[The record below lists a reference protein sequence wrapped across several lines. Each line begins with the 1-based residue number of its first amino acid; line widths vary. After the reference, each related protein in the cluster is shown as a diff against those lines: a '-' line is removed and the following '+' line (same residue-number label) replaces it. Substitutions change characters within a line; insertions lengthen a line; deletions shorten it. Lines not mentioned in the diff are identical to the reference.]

1 MRSFLALAQNEL
13 RIVLSDRSIWIN
25 LVVIPIVL
33 TFAVGL
39 ANGAF
44 SGGGPLPLPVDVLD
58 EDGSALSAAFRA
70 AIAEANPRLLLCPAA
85 ATAEDACQLG
95 AEPLTA
101 ERADERLRAQT
112 TLALVII
119 PRGFAEAVA
128 AGTPVTIIYRSN
140 EDVTASSFAQE
151 AVRTAAARVGG
162 AQVAV
167 MTASALIDDLPYLRF
182 SSQEERGAFLDDIRA
197 EADALLR
204 QSPVTIRV
212 VQAQTTE
219 TASTGERQISG
230 FAQSMAG
237 MGSMY
242 VLFAVLP
249 AAGAFIR
256 ERKHWT
262 MQRLATMPVSRAQ
275 ILGGKLFGR
284 FLLGMLQYTIVFIFG
299 VLLGVR
305 LGQDLIAL
313 LLLMMTFTLCVTAL
327 ALALTPLLKT
337 EEQAQGAALFLAL
350 TLAPLGGAWWPLE
363 IVPSWMQTIGHISPI
378 AWAMNGY
385 YELLYFNGTLA
396 DILLPLGV
404 LGLMTAVFFTFGV
417 LRFRYS

>member
-1 MRSFLALAQNEL
+1 MRSFLALAHNEL

-25 LVVIPIVL
+25 LVIIPIVL

-44 SGGGPLPLPVDVLD
+44 TGGGPPPLPVDVLD
-58 EDGSALSAAFRA
+58 EDSSSLSEAFRA
-70 AIAEANPRLLLCPAA
+70 AIAEANPRLLLCPA
-85 ATAEDACQLG
+85 TAEADDACQLG
-95 AEPLTA
+95 DAPLTA

-119 PRGFAEAVA
+119 PAGFGESVA
-128 AGTPVTIIYRSN
+128 AGDPVTIIYRSN

-151 AVRTAAARVGG
+151 AVRAAAARVGG

-167 MTASALIDDLPYLRF
+167 TTASALIDDLPYLRF
-182 SSQEERGAFLDDIRA
+182 SSEEERSAFLDDIRA
-197 EADALLR
+197 EADALLER
-204 QSPVTIRV
+204 SPVTIRV
-212 VQAQTTE
+212 AQAQIAG
-219 TASTGERQISG
+219 TANAGGEQMSG

-256 ERKHWT
+256 ERKNWT

-337 EEQAQGAALFLAL
+337 EEQAQGVALFLAL

-363 IVPSWMQTIGHISPI
+363 IVPSWMQAIGHISPI

-385 YELLYFNGTLA
+385 HQLLFFDGTLA
-396 DILLPLGV
+396 DIVLPLGA
-404 LGLMTAVFFTFGV
+404 LGLMTAAFFTFGV
-417 LRFRYS
+417 TRFRYN

>member
-1 MRSFLALAQNEL
+1 MRRFLALAQNEL

-25 LVVIPIVL
+25 LVIIPIVL

-44 SGGGPLPLPVDVLD
+44 SGGGPPLLLVDVLD
-58 EDGSALSAAFRA
+58 EDSSSLSAAFRA

-85 ATAEDACQLG
+85 AEADGACQFG
-95 AEPLTA
+95 DAPLTA

-119 PRGFAEAVA
+119 PRGFAESVA
-128 AGTPVTIIYRSN
+128 AGEPVTIIYRSN

-151 AVRTAAARVGG
+151 AVRTAAARIGG

-167 MTASALIDDLPYLRF
+167 TTASALINDLPYLRF
-182 SSQEERGAFLDDIRA
+182 SSEEERSAFLDSIRA
-197 EADALLR
+197 QADALLG
-204 QSPVTIRV
+204 QSPVTIRT
-212 VQAQTTE
+212 VQAQTAE
-219 TASTGERQISG
+219 TASTVSEQSSG

-256 ERKHWT
+256 ERKNWT

-337 EEQAQGAALFLAL
+337 EEQAQGVALFLAL

-385 YELLYFNGTLA
+385 RELLFFNGILA

-404 LGLMTAVFFTFGV
+404 LGLMTAACFTFGV
-417 LRFRYS
+417 VRFRYA